1 LRAGPPKSKI
11 LEQRS
16 YILAGFVL
24 ITGSA
29 LGQQQQVQM
38 DEGVSGSS
46 TSMKEPS

>member
-11 LEQRS
+11 PEQLS
-16 YILAGFVL
+16 YILAGSVS